1 MSGMKTLPEEHW
13 GVREEAPWLCG
24 APRHCPPRACAPA
37 RERGARRGPM
47 VPQSLPATP
56 EHGHPSRPRARPTV
70 LRAAGGGMLG
80 RVGGRR
86 SYSPCPTGRHSTSRA
101 NAPKRSLDSLPHAP
115 TVWLT
120 DLSRKDCLEAPSS
133 SLGELPPSS
142 AKLSTSPSAVGTL
155 KRPTSLSRHASA
167 AGFPLTAAGPRAV
180 PKGHK
185 TPTSY
190 SPLDGGE
197 GLFIDT
203 EDISQLL
210 TDVARF
216 ADALENLRDV
226 VLRDGECRLPPLLPT
241 QCPTTR
247 HGAAGHWDHR
257 VSISSLGT
265 DQTRGSGSLPQP
277 GGDGDPRGPCPAVA
291 AVGRGCA
298 AVPVACQGPQ
308 SPAGHQARPP
318 DPRAPSPA
326 SSGRPAGRGRC
337 PGADAGLGGLRGRGR
352 VSLPK
357 EKGTV
362 AVPWSPRRVG
372 VEHSSAGQGG
382 NTPEPDGDRPTAI
395 PARGP
400 RLLLD
405 VVWDSRDEGVRKWKR
420 EWRKPLPDPELW
432 GLAQLDSGCQAP
444 IPARPYRRLLTSS
457 PGCQHRA
464 LAPALAP
471 GWQLQ
476 PAEGTGPGK
485 DLVGRVEPGWMWH
498 GGRTDL
504 PHPRWWLG
512 APGRRGGGEGNEEE
526 IPKLLSREKVTAE
539 EKMPDRLGSPRPT
552 TPGTA
557 RAGEPRNQGDG
568 RGWQGAD
575 PTEPQRPLAH
585 ECLGETLRILRQ
597 VINKYPLLNTLETL
611 TAAGTLISKVKGF
624 HYESDNET
632 DKREFEKAVETIAVS
647 FSSTVSEFLMGEVD
661 SSTILSIPPSDQNQS
676 MESLYGGIPAPGGE
690 GMPSG
695 MESYDTARPPAEEV
709 DVLLQRCEGGV
720 DAALHYAKTISK
732 YMKDLTG
739 YLEKRT
745 TLEMEFAKGLQ
756 KMANSCKQTIS
767 QESNMPFLSIYLLAL
782 EQDMEHG
789 TSVLQ
794 AATTLQHQT
803 FLQPL
808 AVRRLEH
815 EKRRKEIKE
824 QWHRA
829 QRKLQEA
836 EANLRKAKQ
845 TYMQRSEEHDKA
857 KHVAARAE
865 EEQQSTTG
873 SITTKTLD
881 KKRRLEE
888 EAKNKAEE
896 AMATYR
902 TCVADANTQKQELED
917 TKVNSLRQ
925 IHEVIKQ
932 SDQVIKT
939 ATISFYQ
946 IMHMQTAPLPVN
958 FQTLCESSK
967 LYDPGQQYASHV
979 RQLQRGDEPDT
990 QYDFEPY
997 VSHSAWSP
1005 FTRTRKGSFSASDFA
1020 SAGSEGAALPKDGTG
1035 SDGGAGA
1042 KEPPSERRGG
1052 RGHQVHKSWPTSATE
1067 ADSSLDSNAG
1077 EFSHKLQRLSSNGTV
1092 SSGEELEEKE
1102 ESATPFEQSINGISA
1117 EMTAPTGPFRNV
1129 GLSKAAQTH
1138 RLRKLRAP
1146 SKCRECNSYV
1156 YFQGAEC
1163 EECYLACHKKCLE
1176 TLAIQC
1182 GHKKLQGKLQ
1192 LFGQDFTKASQSSS
1206 DGIPFI
1212 VKKCV
1217 SEIEKRAL
1225 KTKGIYR
1232 VNGVKTRVEKLCQ
1245 AFENG
1250 KELVELSQASPHDIS
1265 NVLKLYLR
1273 QLPEPLMPFRLYNE
1287 LVGLAKESL
1296 QGGEAKGKGG
1306 RGGPELVDKGADTDK
1321 VVVSLVLR
1329 LKELLKELPWEN
1341 MATLQYLLQHLRR
1354 IVEVE
1359 QDNKMTSS
1367 NLGIVFGPTLMRPR
1381 PTDATISLS
1390 SLVDY
1395 PHQARIVEALII
1407 FYSTI
1412 FEKKDAAALA
1422 EPSKHTAHSTE
1433 GAPGCPDLASA
1444 GPQPAAPPGTVSHLQ
1459 PPSDTQN
1466 LGYGADSFA
1475 ESGDRSV
1482 DSDSELEDGGE
1493 LLAAVAAGPRA
1504 RLTKQESETSTDE
1517 AQLCEEGSEGQRSR
1531 SCSTGQSDAEG
1542 PAPRC
1547 RSPPGAE
1554 QSDAE

>member
-1 MSGMKTLPEEHW
+1 MFSRKKRELMKTPSISKKS
-13 GVREEAPWLCG
+13 
-24 APRHCPPRACAPA
+24 RAGSP
-37 RERGARRGPM
+37 
-47 VPQSLPATP
+47 VPQTLP
-56 EHGHPSRPRARPTV
+56 
-70 LRAAGGGMLG
+70 
-80 RVGGRR
+80 
-86 SYSPCPTGRHSTSRA
+86 
-101 NAPKRSLDSLPHAP
+101 
-115 TVWLT
+115 
-120 DLSRKDCLEAPSS
+120 DLSRKDCLEAPGPG
-133 SLGELPPSS
+133 LGELPPSS
-142 AKLSTSPSAVGTL
+142 SKLSTSPSTVGTL

-167 AGFPLTAAGPRAV
+167 AGFPLTPAGPRAM

-190 SPLDGGE
+190 SPMDGGE
-197 GLFIDT
+197 GPFIDT

-216 ADALENLRDV
+216 AEALENLRDV
-226 VLRDGECRLPPLLPT
+226 VLRD
-241 QCPTTR
+241 
-247 HGAAGHWDHR
+247 
-257 VSISSLGT
+257 
-265 DQTRGSGSLPQP
+265 
-277 GGDGDPRGPCPAVA
+277 DP
-291 AVGRGCA
+291 
-298 AVPVACQGPQ
+298 
-308 SPAGHQARPP
+308 
-318 DPRAPSPA
+318 
-326 SSGRPAGRGRC
+326 
-337 PGADAGLGGLRGRGR
+337 
-352 VSLPK
+352 K
-357 EKGTV
+357 
-362 AVPWSPRRVG
+362 
-372 VEHSSAGQGG
+372 
-382 NTPEPDGDRPTAI
+382 
-395 PARGP
+395 
-400 RLLLD
+400 
-405 VVWDSRDEGVRKWKR
+405 
-420 EWRKPLPDPELW
+420 
-432 GLAQLDSGCQAP
+432 
-444 IPARPYRRLLTSS
+444 
-457 PGCQHRA
+457 
-464 LAPALAP
+464 
-471 GWQLQ
+471 
-476 PAEGTGPGK
+476 
-485 DLVGRVEPGWMWH
+485 
-498 GGRTDL
+498 
-504 PHPRWWLG
+504 
-512 APGRRGGGEGNEEE
+512 
-526 IPKLLSREKVTAE
+526 
-539 EKMPDRLGSPRPT
+539 
-552 TPGTA
+552 
-557 RAGEPRNQGDG
+557 
-568 RGWQGAD
+568 
-575 PTEPQRPLAH
+575 EPQRPLAH

-624 HYESDNET
+624 HYESNNET

-676 MESLYGGIPAPGGE
+676 MESLYGGIPGPGGD
-690 GMPSG
+690 GLPSG
-695 MESYDTARPPAEEV
+695 MESYDTGRPPAEEV
-709 DVLLQRCEGGV
+709 DVMLQRCEGGV
-720 DAALHYAKTISK
+720 DAALQYAKTISK
-732 YMKDLTG
+732 YMKDLIG

-767 QESNMPFLSIYLLAL
+767 QETNMPFLSIYLLAL

-794 AATTLQHQT
+794 AANTLQQQT

-808 AVRRLEH
+808 TVRRLEH

-836 EANLRKAKQ
+836 EVNLRKAKQ
-845 TYMQRSEEHDKA
+845 IYMQRSEEHEKA
-857 KHVAARAE
+857 KCMAAKAE
-865 EEQQSTTG
+865 EEQQNTTS

-979 RQLQRGDEPDT
+979 RQLQRGDEPDI

-997 VSHSAWSP
+997 VSHNVGSP
-1005 FTRTRKGSFSASDFA
+1005 LARARKGSFNANDFSTVTGSD
-1020 SAGSEGAALPKDGTG
+1020 GAALPRDGAG
-1035 SDGGAGA
+1035 LEGAAGA
-1042 KEPPSERRGG
+1042 KEQQSGAAGAERRGG
-1052 RGHQVHKSWPTSATE
+1052 RGHQVHKSWPTSVTE
-1067 ADSSLDSNAG
+1067 GDSSLDSSAG
-1077 EFSHKLQRLSSNGTV
+1077 EFGHKLQRLSSNGTM
-1092 SSGEELEEKE
+1092 SSSEELEEKDE
-1102 ESATPFEQSINGISA
+1102 NTTTPFEQSINGMTP
-1117 EMTAPTGPFRNV
+1117 EMAAPTGPFRNV

-1212 VKKCV
+1212 IKKCI

-1273 QLPEPLMPFRLYNE
+1273 QLPEPIMPFRLYNE
-1287 LVGLAKESL
+1287 LMGLAKESL
-1296 QGGEAKGKGG
+1296 QGGEGKGKGG
-1306 RGGPELVDKGADTDK
+1306 KGGPELVDKGADTDK
-1321 VVVSLVLR
+1321 VVVNLVLK
-1329 LKELLKELPWEN
+1329 LKELLKELPLEN

-1354 IVEVE
+1354 
-1359 QDNKMTSS
+1359 
-1367 NLGIVFGPTLMRPR
+1367 
-1381 PTDATISLS
+1381 
-1390 SLVDY
+1390 
-1395 PHQARIVEALII
+1395 
-1407 FYSTI
+1407 
-1412 FEKKDAAALA
+1412 
-1422 EPSKHTAHSTE
+1422 
-1433 GAPGCPDLASA
+1433 
-1444 GPQPAAPPGTVSHLQ
+1444 
-1459 PPSDTQN
+1459 
-1466 LGYGADSFA
+1466 
-1475 ESGDRSV
+1475 
-1482 DSDSELEDGGE
+1482 
-1493 LLAAVAAGPRA
+1493 
-1504 RLTKQESETSTDE
+1504 
-1517 AQLCEEGSEGQRSR
+1517 
-1531 SCSTGQSDAEG
+1531 
-1542 PAPRC
+1542 
-1547 RSPPGAE
+1547 
-1554 QSDAE
+1554 

>member
-1 MSGMKTLPEEHW
+1 MQPW
-13 GVREEAPWLCG
+13 GAAPT
-24 APRHCPPRACAPA
+24 
-37 RERGARRGPM
+37 
-47 VPQSLPATP
+47 SLPTATKTYHP
-56 EHGHPSRPRARPTV
+56 HGIFSGWKWLLSPTWPR
-70 LRAAGGGMLG
+70 RAAGTPLPLPDSCPGCAFAFSCF
-80 RVGGRR
+80 RFACEANEEIRQCHTRPPDSWPRECGRR
-86 SYSPCPTGRHSTSRA
+86 SEEHGTGSQVRGCQGQGLRHHPPPGTMFSRKKRELMKTPSISKKSRA
-101 NAPKRSLDSLPHAP
+101 GSPVPQAVP
-115 TVWLT
+115 
-120 DLSRKDCLEAPSS
+120 DLSRKDCLEAPGS
-133 SLGELPPSS
+133 SLGELPPTSS
-142 AKLSTSPSAVGTL
+142 KLSTSPSAVGTL

-167 AGFPLTAAGPRAV
+167 AGFPLAAAGPRAV

-190 SPLDGGE
+190 SPMDSGE

-203 EDISQLL
+203 EEISQLL
-210 TDVARF
+210 MDVARF

-226 VLRDGECRLPPLLPT
+226 VLRD
-241 QCPTTR
+241 
-247 HGAAGHWDHR
+247 
-257 VSISSLGT
+257 
-265 DQTRGSGSLPQP
+265 
-277 GGDGDPRGPCPAVA
+277 DP
-291 AVGRGCA
+291 
-298 AVPVACQGPQ
+298 
-308 SPAGHQARPP
+308 
-318 DPRAPSPA
+318 
-326 SSGRPAGRGRC
+326 
-337 PGADAGLGGLRGRGR
+337 
-352 VSLPK
+352 K
-357 EKGTV
+357 
-362 AVPWSPRRVG
+362 
-372 VEHSSAGQGG
+372 
-382 NTPEPDGDRPTAI
+382 
-395 PARGP
+395 
-400 RLLLD
+400 
-405 VVWDSRDEGVRKWKR
+405 
-420 EWRKPLPDPELW
+420 
-432 GLAQLDSGCQAP
+432 
-444 IPARPYRRLLTSS
+444 
-457 PGCQHRA
+457 
-464 LAPALAP
+464 
-471 GWQLQ
+471 
-476 PAEGTGPGK
+476 
-485 DLVGRVEPGWMWH
+485 
-498 GGRTDL
+498 
-504 PHPRWWLG
+504 
-512 APGRRGGGEGNEEE
+512 
-526 IPKLLSREKVTAE
+526 
-539 EKMPDRLGSPRPT
+539 
-552 TPGTA
+552 
-557 RAGEPRNQGDG
+557 
-568 RGWQGAD
+568 
-575 PTEPQRPLAH
+575 EPQRPLAH

-624 HYESDNET
+624 HYESNNET

-676 MESLYGGIPAPGGE
+676 MESLYGGIPGPGADS
-690 GMPSG
+690 MASG
-695 MESYDTARPPAEEV
+695 TESYDMGHSPAEEV
-709 DVLLQRCEGGV
+709 DVMLQRCEGGV
-720 DAALHYAKTISK
+720 DAALQYAKNISK
-732 YMKDLTG
+732 YMKDLIG

-745 TLEMEFAKGLQ
+745 MLEMEFAKGLQ

-767 QESNMPFLSIYLLAL
+767 QETNMPFLSIYLLAL

-794 AATTLQHQT
+794 AANTLQHQT

-808 AVRRLEH
+808 TVRRLEH

-836 EANLRKAKQ
+836 EVNLRKAKQ
-845 TYMQRSEEHDKA
+845 IYMQRSEEHDKA
-857 KHVAARAE
+857 KYMAVKAE
-865 EEQQSTTG
+865 EEQQNTTST
-873 SITTKTLD
+873 ITTKALD

-925 IHEVIKQ
+925 IHELIKQ

-990 QYDFEPY
+990 Q
-997 VSHSAWSP
+997 SL
-1005 FTRTRKGSFSASDFA
+1005 FTRTRKGSFNANDF
-1020 SAGSEGAALPKDGTG
+1020 STNAGSDGAGIPKDG
-1035 SDGGAGA
+1035 SVSEGGAGA
-1042 KEPPSERRGG
+1042 KEQPSGVVAAEQRGG
-1052 RGHQVHKSWPTSATE
+1052 RGHQVHKSWPTSITE
-1067 ADSSLDSNAG
+1067 ADSSLDSSAG
-1077 EFSHKLQRLSSNGTV
+1077 EFSHKLQRLSSNGTM
-1092 SSGEELEEKE
+1092 SSSEELEEKDE
-1102 ESATPFEQSINGISA
+1102 NASPFEQSINGMA
-1117 EMTAPTGPFRNV
+1117 PEMTAPTGPFRNV

-1138 RLRKLRAP
+1138 RLRKLRTP

-1212 VKKCV
+1212 IKKCI

-1273 QLPEPLMPFRLYNE
+1273 QLPEPIMPFRMYNE
-1287 LVGLAKESL
+1287 LMGLAKESL
-1296 QGGEAKGKGG
+1296 QGVEVKGKSGKG
-1306 RGGPELVDKGADTDK
+1306 VPELVDKGADTDK
-1321 VVVSLVLR
+1321 VVVNLVLK

-1395 PHQARIVEALII
+1395 PHQARIIEALII

-1412 FEKKDAAALA
+1412 FETKETTTMGDSGKYATDSKEEAA
-1422 EPSKHTAHSTE
+1422 SCS
-1433 GAPGCPDLASA
+1433 DLASA
-1444 GPQPAAPPGTVSHLQ
+1444 GSQPAAPPASIPYLEL
-1459 PPSDTQN
+1459 PSEKGN
-1466 LGYGADSFA
+1466 LDYSPDSLT

-1482 DSDSELEDGGE
+1482 DSDSEVEDSAYG
-1493 LLAAVAAGPRA
+1493 GPRIQ
-1504 RLTKQESETSTDE
+1504 LTKQESETSTEE
-1517 AQLCEEGSEGQRSR
+1517 AQFCDEGSEGQWSR
-1531 SCSTGQSDAEG
+1531 SCSMGQSDTEG
-1542 PAPRC
+1542 NAFHC
-1547 RSPPGAE
+1547 RSLPEE
-1554 QSDAE
+1554 QSDAEEYPESRFPTADTDNTNQSNNASTPATAQTPAARLSQQQPRFI

>member
-1 MSGMKTLPEEHW
+1 
-13 GVREEAPWLCG
+13 
-24 APRHCPPRACAPA
+24 
-37 RERGARRGPM
+37 
-47 VPQSLPATP
+47 
-56 EHGHPSRPRARPTV
+56 
-70 LRAAGGGMLG
+70 
-80 RVGGRR
+80 
-86 SYSPCPTGRHSTSRA
+86 
-101 NAPKRSLDSLPHAP
+101 
-115 TVWLT
+115 
-120 DLSRKDCLEAPSS
+120 
-133 SLGELPPSS
+133 
-142 AKLSTSPSAVGTL
+142 
-155 KRPTSLSRHASA
+155 
-167 AGFPLTAAGPRAV
+167 
-180 PKGHK
+180 
-185 TPTSY
+185 
-190 SPLDGGE
+190 
-197 GLFIDT
+197 
-203 EDISQLL
+203 
-210 TDVARF
+210 
-216 ADALENLRDV
+216 
-226 VLRDGECRLPPLLPT
+226 
-241 QCPTTR
+241 
-247 HGAAGHWDHR
+247 
-257 VSISSLGT
+257 
-265 DQTRGSGSLPQP
+265 
-277 GGDGDPRGPCPAVA
+277 
-291 AVGRGCA
+291 
-298 AVPVACQGPQ
+298 
-308 SPAGHQARPP
+308 
-318 DPRAPSPA
+318 
-326 SSGRPAGRGRC
+326 
-337 PGADAGLGGLRGRGR
+337 
-352 VSLPK
+352 
-357 EKGTV
+357 
-362 AVPWSPRRVG
+362 
-372 VEHSSAGQGG
+372 
-382 NTPEPDGDRPTAI
+382 
-395 PARGP
+395 
-400 RLLLD
+400 
-405 VVWDSRDEGVRKWKR
+405 
-420 EWRKPLPDPELW
+420 
-432 GLAQLDSGCQAP
+432 
-444 IPARPYRRLLTSS
+444 
-457 PGCQHRA
+457 
-464 LAPALAP
+464 
-471 GWQLQ
+471 
-476 PAEGTGPGK
+476 
-485 DLVGRVEPGWMWH
+485 
-498 GGRTDL
+498 
-504 PHPRWWLG
+504 
-512 APGRRGGGEGNEEE
+512 
-526 IPKLLSREKVTAE
+526 
-539 EKMPDRLGSPRPT
+539 
-552 TPGTA
+552 
-557 RAGEPRNQGDG
+557 
-568 RGWQGAD
+568 
-575 PTEPQRPLAH
+575 
-585 ECLGETLRILRQ
+585 TLRILRQ

-624 HYESDNET
+624 HYESNNET

-661 SSTILSIPPSDQNQS
+661 SSTILSIPPSDQNQVTHS
-676 MESLYGGIPAPGGE
+676 GSL
-690 GMPSG
+690 PSFSPPLPTTG
-695 MESYDTARPPAEEV
+695 RPPAEEV
-709 DVLLQRCEGGV
+709 DVMLQRCEGGV
-720 DAALHYAKTISK
+720 DAALQYAKNISK
-732 YMKDLTG
+732 YMKDLIG

-767 QESNMPFLSIYLLAL
+767 QETNMPFLSIYLLAL

-794 AATTLQHQT
+794 AANTLQHQT

-808 AVRRLEH
+808 TVRRLEH

-836 EANLRKAKQ
+836 EVNLRKAKQ
-845 TYMQRSEEHDKA
+845 IYMQRSEEHDKA
-857 KHVAARAE
+857 KYMAVKAE
-865 EEQQSTTG
+865 EEQQNTAS
-873 SITTKTLD
+873 SITTKALD

-932 SDQVIKT
+932 SDQVMKL

-979 RQLQRGDEPDT
+979 RQLQRGDEPDI

-997 VSHSAWSP
+997 VSHNAWSP
-1005 FTRTRKGSFSASDFA
+1005 FARTRKGSFNASDF
-1020 SAGSEGAALPKDGTG
+1020 SPSGSSEGAALPKDGPG
-1035 SDGGAGA
+1035 AEGGAGP
-1042 KEPPSERRGG
+1042 KEQSG
-1052 RGHQVHKSWPTSATE
+1052 RGHQVHKSWPTSISE
-1067 ADSSLDSNAG
+1067 ADGSLDSNAG
-1077 EFSHKLQRLSSNGTV
+1077 GYRNQRRAGSPRPAWDGAGSRDADTFLPVLLIG
-1092 SSGEELEEKE
+1092 
-1102 ESATPFEQSINGISA
+1102 INGITP

-1212 VKKCV
+1212 IKKCI

-1273 QLPEPLMPFRLYNE
+1273 QLPEPIMPFRMYNE
-1287 LVGLAKESL
+1287 LMGLAKESL
-1296 QGGEAKGKGG
+1296 QGSEAKGKSGK
-1306 RGGPELVDKGADTDK
+1306 GGPELADKGADTDK
-1321 VVVSLVLR
+1321 VVVNLVLK

-1395 PHQARIVEALII
+1395 PHQARIIEALII

-1412 FEKKDAAALA
+1412 FENKEPAVLGADPKYAPESQEEAAGCSGLVGARGGVQHPWGMPSPTRFLPAPSFRALLWLHSLMSHSKSLLENTELGQVTAQRQHGRRIFWAISEKGDSGERLGVTGGGEVSHKLLHSGREELGVGGFASRRPPSPTRGPGRRVPRLQRVNLTLFCPLTAPSTNDLALGDRLEIICAQSPPLARGLCAAL
-1422 EPSKHTAHSTE
+1422 T
-1433 GAPGCPDLASA
+1433 
-1444 GPQPAAPPGTVSHLQ
+1444 PAA
-1459 PPSDTQN
+1459 
-1466 LGYGADSFA
+1466 
-1475 ESGDRSV
+1475 
-1482 DSDSELEDGGE
+1482 
-1493 LLAAVAAGPRA
+1493 
-1504 RLTKQESETSTDE
+1504 LT
-1517 AQLCEEGSEGQRSR
+1517 A
-1531 SCSTGQSDAEG
+1531 
-1542 PAPRC
+1542 PAC
-1547 RSPPGAE
+1547 R
-1554 QSDAE
+1554 

>member
-1 MSGMKTLPEEHW
+1 MFSRKKRELMKTPSISKKS
-13 GVREEAPWLCG
+13 
-24 APRHCPPRACAPA
+24 RAGSP
-37 RERGARRGPM
+37 
-47 VPQSLPATP
+47 VPQTLP
-56 EHGHPSRPRARPTV
+56 
-70 LRAAGGGMLG
+70 
-80 RVGGRR
+80 
-86 SYSPCPTGRHSTSRA
+86 
-101 NAPKRSLDSLPHAP
+101 
-115 TVWLT
+115 
-120 DLSRKDCLEAPSS
+120 DLSRKDCLEGPSS
-133 SLGELPPSS
+133 SLGELPPTSS
-142 AKLSTSPSAVGTL
+142 KLSTSPSAVGTL

-167 AGFPLTAAGPRAV
+167 ASFPLAPAGPRAM

-190 SPLDGGE
+190 SPMEGGDGP
-197 GLFIDT
+197 FIDP

-226 VLRDGECRLPPLLPT
+226 VLRD
-241 QCPTTR
+241 
-247 HGAAGHWDHR
+247 
-257 VSISSLGT
+257 
-265 DQTRGSGSLPQP
+265 
-277 GGDGDPRGPCPAVA
+277 
-291 AVGRGCA
+291 
-298 AVPVACQGPQ
+298 
-308 SPAGHQARPP
+308 
-318 DPRAPSPA
+318 
-326 SSGRPAGRGRC
+326 
-337 PGADAGLGGLRGRGR
+337 
-352 VSLPK
+352 
-357 EKGTV
+357 
-362 AVPWSPRRVG
+362 
-372 VEHSSAGQGG
+372 
-382 NTPEPDGDRPTAI
+382 
-395 PARGP
+395 
-400 RLLLD
+400 
-405 VVWDSRDEGVRKWKR
+405 
-420 EWRKPLPDPELW
+420 
-432 GLAQLDSGCQAP
+432 
-444 IPARPYRRLLTSS
+444 
-457 PGCQHRA
+457 
-464 LAPALAP
+464 
-471 GWQLQ
+471 
-476 PAEGTGPGK
+476 
-485 DLVGRVEPGWMWH
+485 
-498 GGRTDL
+498 
-504 PHPRWWLG
+504 
-512 APGRRGGGEGNEEE
+512 
-526 IPKLLSREKVTAE
+526 
-539 EKMPDRLGSPRPT
+539 
-552 TPGTA
+552 
-557 RAGEPRNQGDG
+557 
-568 RGWQGAD
+568 D

-585 ECLGETLRILRQ
+585 ECLGETLRVLRQ
-597 VINKYPLLNTLETL
+597 VISKYPLLNTLETL

-624 HYESDNET
+624 HYESNNET
-632 DKREFEKAVETIAVS
+632 DKREFEKAVETIAVA

-676 MESLYGGIPAPGGE
+676 MESLYGGIPGPGGV
-690 GMPSG
+690 GMPAG
-695 MESYDTARPPAEEV
+695 MASYDTGRPPAEEV
-709 DVLLQRCEGGV
+709 DVMLQRCEGGV
-720 DAALHYAKTISK
+720 DAALQYSKNISK
-732 YMKDLTG
+732 YMKDLIG

-767 QESNMPFLSIYLLAL
+767 QETSMPFLSIYLLAL

-794 AATTLQHQT
+794 AASTLQHQT

-808 AVRRLEH
+808 TVRRLEH

-836 EANLRKAKQ
+836 EVNLRKAKQ

-857 KHVAARAE
+857 KYMAVKAE
-865 EEQQSTTG
+865 EEQQNTTS

-997 VSHSAWSP
+997 VSHNAWSP
-1005 FTRTRKGSFSASDFA
+1005 FARTRKGSFNANDFTTN
-1020 SAGSEGAALPKDGTG
+1020 AGSDGAGLSRDGTG
-1035 SDGGAGA
+1035 SEGGAGA
-1042 KEPPSERRGG
+1042 KEQQSGAGGTERRGG
-1052 RGHQVHKSWPTSATE
+1052 RGHQVHKSWPTSIVE
-1067 ADSSLDSNAG
+1067 SGSSLDSNAG
-1077 EFSHKLQRLSSNGTV
+1077 EFSPRLQRLSSNGTV
-1092 SSGEELEEKE
+1092 SSSEELEKDET
-1102 ESATPFEQSINGISA
+1102 AAAFEQGINGITP
-1117 EMTAPTGPFRNV
+1117 ELTAPTGPFRNV

-1138 RLRKLRAP
+1138 RLRKLRTP

-1192 LFGQDFTKASQSSS
+1192 LFGQDFMKASQGSS

-1212 VKKCV
+1212 VKKCI

-1273 QLPEPLMPFRLYNE
+1273 QLPEPIMPFRMYNE
-1287 LVGLAKESL
+1287 LMGLAKESL
-1296 QGGEAKGKGG
+1296 QGSEAKGKSGK
-1306 RGGPELVDKGADTDK
+1306 GGPELVDKGADTDK
-1321 VVVSLVLR
+1321 VVVNLVLK
-1329 LKELLKELPWEN
+1329 LKELLRDLPWEN

-1381 PTDATISLS
+1381 PIDATISLS

-1395 PHQARIVEALII
+1395 PHQARIIEALII

-1412 FEKKDAAALA
+1412 FESKETPADSSKFTSKEAAA
-1422 EPSKHTAHSTE
+1422 
-1433 GAPGCPDLASA
+1433 GCSDLASA
-1444 GPQPAAPPGTVSHLQ
+1444 GSQPSAPPGTVPCLEL
-1459 PPSDTQN
+1459 PAEKGN

-1475 ESGDRSV
+1475 EPGDRSV
-1482 DSDSELEDGGE
+1482 DSDSELEDGGDG
-1493 LLAAVAAGPRA
+1493 APRTQ
-1504 RLTKQESETSTDE
+1504 LTKQGSETSTDD
-1517 AQLCEEGSEGQRSR
+1517 AQFCDDGSEGQRSR
-1531 SCSTGQSDAEG
+1531 SCSVGQSDTEG
-1542 PAPRC
+1542 TAP
-1547 RSPPGAE
+1547 RSPPGEEPPESHHNTNQSNNTAQHPPARGQGSRE
-1554 QSDAE
+1554 QQPWFM

>member
-1 MSGMKTLPEEHW
+1 MFSRKKRELMKTPSISKKS
-13 GVREEAPWLCG
+13 
-24 APRHCPPRACAPA
+24 RAGSP
-37 RERGARRGPM
+37 
-47 VPQSLPATP
+47 VPQTLP
-56 EHGHPSRPRARPTV
+56 
-70 LRAAGGGMLG
+70 
-80 RVGGRR
+80 
-86 SYSPCPTGRHSTSRA
+86 
-101 NAPKRSLDSLPHAP
+101 
-115 TVWLT
+115 
-120 DLSRKDCLEAPSS
+120 DLSRKDCLEAPGAG
-133 SLGELPPSS
+133 LGELPPAAS
-142 AKLSTSPSAVGTL
+142 KLSTSPSAVGTL

-167 AGFPLTAAGPRAV
+167 AGFPLTAGARAV

-185 TPTSY
+185 TPTSH
-190 SPLDGGE
+190 SPMDGGD
-197 GLFIDT
+197 GPFIDT

-210 TDVARF
+210 ADVARF

-226 VLRDGECRLPPLLPT
+226 VLRD
-241 QCPTTR
+241 
-247 HGAAGHWDHR
+247 
-257 VSISSLGT
+257 
-265 DQTRGSGSLPQP
+265 
-277 GGDGDPRGPCPAVA
+277 DP
-291 AVGRGCA
+291 
-298 AVPVACQGPQ
+298 
-308 SPAGHQARPP
+308 
-318 DPRAPSPA
+318 
-326 SSGRPAGRGRC
+326 
-337 PGADAGLGGLRGRGR
+337 
-352 VSLPK
+352 K
-357 EKGTV
+357 
-362 AVPWSPRRVG
+362 
-372 VEHSSAGQGG
+372 
-382 NTPEPDGDRPTAI
+382 
-395 PARGP
+395 
-400 RLLLD
+400 
-405 VVWDSRDEGVRKWKR
+405 
-420 EWRKPLPDPELW
+420 
-432 GLAQLDSGCQAP
+432 
-444 IPARPYRRLLTSS
+444 
-457 PGCQHRA
+457 
-464 LAPALAP
+464 
-471 GWQLQ
+471 
-476 PAEGTGPGK
+476 
-485 DLVGRVEPGWMWH
+485 
-498 GGRTDL
+498 
-504 PHPRWWLG
+504 
-512 APGRRGGGEGNEEE
+512 
-526 IPKLLSREKVTAE
+526 
-539 EKMPDRLGSPRPT
+539 
-552 TPGTA
+552 
-557 RAGEPRNQGDG
+557 
-568 RGWQGAD
+568 
-575 PTEPQRPLAH
+575 EPQRPLAH

-624 HYESDNET
+624 HYESNNET

-661 SSTILSIPPSDQNQS
+661 SSTILSIPPSDQSQS
-676 MESLYGGIPAPGGE
+676 MESLYGGIPGPGGD
-690 GMPSG
+690 GVPSG
-695 MESYDTARPPAEEV
+695 MESYDTGHPPAEEV
-709 DVLLQRCEGGV
+709 DVMLQRCEGGV
-720 DAALHYAKTISK
+720 DAALQYAKNISK
-732 YMKDLTG
+732 YMKDLIG

-756 KMANSCKQTIS
+756 KMANSCKQTLS
-767 QESNMPFLSIYLLAL
+767 QETNMPFLSIYLLAL

-794 AATTLQHQT
+794 AANTLQHQT

-808 AVRRLEH
+808 TLRRLEH

-836 EANLRKAKQ
+836 EVNLRKAKQ
-845 TYMQRSEEHDKA
+845 IYMQRSEEHDKA
-857 KHVAARAE
+857 KYVAVKAE
-865 EEQQSTTG
+865 EEQQNVSGT
-873 SITTKTLD
+873 TTKTLD

-979 RQLQRGDEPDT
+979 RQLQRGDEPDI

-997 VSHSAWSP
+997 VSHNAWSP
-1005 FTRTRKGSFSASDFA
+1005 FTRTRKGSFNASDFPT
-1020 SAGSEGAALPKDGTG
+1020 SAGSDGAGAASEGAA
-1035 SDGGAGA
+1035 GAREQQSGA
-1042 KEPPSERRGG
+1042 AAERRGG
-1052 RGHQVHKSWPTSATE
+1052 RGHQVHKSWPTSVTE
-1067 ADSSLDSNAG
+1067 AGSSLDSSAG
-1077 EFSHKLQRLSSNGTV
+1077 EFSHKLQRLSSNGTM
-1092 SSGEELEEKE
+1092 SSSEELEEKDE
-1102 ESATPFEQSINGISA
+1102 ASAPFEQGINGISP
-1117 EMTAPTGPFRNV
+1117 EMAAPTGPFRNV
-1129 GLSKAAQTH
+1129 GLSRAAQTH

-1192 LFGQDFTKASQSSS
+1192 LFGQDFTKASQSSA

-1212 VKKCV
+1212 VRKCV

-1273 QLPEPLMPFRLYNE
+1273 QLPEPLMPFRLYNA
-1287 LVGLAKESL
+1287 LMGLAKESL
-1296 QGGEAKGKGG
+1296 QGGEAKGRGG
-1306 RGGPELVDKGADTDK
+1306 KGGPELVDKGADTDP
-1321 VVVSLVLR
+1321 VVANLVLR
-1329 LKELLKELPWEN
+1329 LKELLQELPWEN
-1341 MATLQYLLQHLRR
+1341 MATLRYLLQHLRR

-1395 PHQARIVEALII
+1395 PHQARVIEALII

-1412 FEKKDAAALA
+1412 FENKEPAALGGSSECA
-1422 EPSKHTAHSTE
+1422 TDSREAAGRS
-1433 GAPGCPDLASA
+1433 DLAGASS
-1444 GPQPAAPPGTVSHLQ
+1444 PPAAPPGSVPYLEL
-1459 PPSDTQN
+1459 PSDKGN
-1466 LGYGADSFA
+1466 LGYGTDAFA
-1475 ESGDRSV
+1475 EPGDRSV
-1482 DSDSELEDGGE
+1482 DSDSELEDGRDG
-1493 LLAAVAAGPRA
+1493 RA

-1517 AQLCEEGSEGQRSR
+1517 AQFCDDGSEGPRSR
-1531 SCSTGQSDAEG
+1531 SCSVGQWDAEG
-1542 PAPRC
+1542 PAPR
-1547 RSPPGAE
+1547 SPPGEE
-1554 QSDAE
+1554 QSDAEESPESRLGTDGNTNQSNNVPMPTAARWPVPGGPGGRQQQPRFV

>member
-1 MSGMKTLPEEHW
+1 MFSRKKRELMKTPSISKKS
-13 GVREEAPWLCG
+13 
-24 APRHCPPRACAPA
+24 RAGSP
-37 RERGARRGPM
+37 
-47 VPQSLPATP
+47 VPQTLP
-56 EHGHPSRPRARPTV
+56 
-70 LRAAGGGMLG
+70 
-80 RVGGRR
+80 
-86 SYSPCPTGRHSTSRA
+86 
-101 NAPKRSLDSLPHAP
+101 
-115 TVWLT
+115 
-120 DLSRKDCLEAPSS
+120 DLSRKDCLEAPGPG
-133 SLGELPPSS
+133 LGELPPSS
-142 AKLSTSPSAVGTL
+142 SKLSTSPSTVGTL

-167 AGFPLTAAGPRAV
+167 AGFPLTPAGPRAM

-190 SPLDGGE
+190 SPMDGGE
-197 GLFIDT
+197 GPFIDT

-216 ADALENLRDV
+216 AEALENLRDV
-226 VLRDGECRLPPLLPT
+226 VLRD
-241 QCPTTR
+241 
-247 HGAAGHWDHR
+247 
-257 VSISSLGT
+257 
-265 DQTRGSGSLPQP
+265 
-277 GGDGDPRGPCPAVA
+277 DP
-291 AVGRGCA
+291 
-298 AVPVACQGPQ
+298 
-308 SPAGHQARPP
+308 
-318 DPRAPSPA
+318 
-326 SSGRPAGRGRC
+326 
-337 PGADAGLGGLRGRGR
+337 
-352 VSLPK
+352 K
-357 EKGTV
+357 
-362 AVPWSPRRVG
+362 
-372 VEHSSAGQGG
+372 
-382 NTPEPDGDRPTAI
+382 
-395 PARGP
+395 
-400 RLLLD
+400 
-405 VVWDSRDEGVRKWKR
+405 
-420 EWRKPLPDPELW
+420 
-432 GLAQLDSGCQAP
+432 
-444 IPARPYRRLLTSS
+444 
-457 PGCQHRA
+457 
-464 LAPALAP
+464 
-471 GWQLQ
+471 
-476 PAEGTGPGK
+476 
-485 DLVGRVEPGWMWH
+485 
-498 GGRTDL
+498 
-504 PHPRWWLG
+504 
-512 APGRRGGGEGNEEE
+512 
-526 IPKLLSREKVTAE
+526 
-539 EKMPDRLGSPRPT
+539 
-552 TPGTA
+552 
-557 RAGEPRNQGDG
+557 
-568 RGWQGAD
+568 
-575 PTEPQRPLAH
+575 EPQRPLAH

-624 HYESDNET
+624 HYESNNET

-676 MESLYGGIPAPGGE
+676 MESLYGGIPGPGGD
-690 GMPSG
+690 G
-695 MESYDTARPPAEEV
+695 RPPAEEV
-709 DVLLQRCEGGV
+709 DVMLQRCEGGV
-720 DAALHYAKTISK
+720 DAALQYAKTISK
-732 YMKDLTG
+732 YMKDLIG

-767 QESNMPFLSIYLLAL
+767 QETNMPFLSIYLLAL

-794 AATTLQHQT
+794 AANTLQQQT

-808 AVRRLEH
+808 TVRRLEH

-836 EANLRKAKQ
+836 EVNLRKAKQ
-845 TYMQRSEEHDKA
+845 IYMQRSEEHEKA
-857 KHVAARAE
+857 KCMAAKAE
-865 EEQQSTTG
+865 EEQQNTTS

-979 RQLQRGDEPDT
+979 RQLQRGDEPDI

-997 VSHSAWSP
+997 VAAP
-1005 FTRTRKGSFSASDFA
+1005 RATQDGQILAVGFRVL
-1020 SAGSEGAALPKDGTG
+1020 SEEQQLPQWLHGLVG
-1035 SDGGAGA
+1035 F
-1042 KEPPSERRGG
+1042 
-1052 RGHQVHKSWPTSATE
+1052 
-1067 ADSSLDSNAG
+1067 LLAG
-1077 EFSHKLQRLSSNGTV
+1077 EFGHKLQRLSSNGTM
-1092 SSGEELEEKE
+1092 SSSEEGRG
-1102 ESATPFEQSINGISA
+1102 APSINGMTP
-1117 EMTAPTGPFRNV
+1117 EMAAPTGPFRNV

-1212 VKKCV
+1212 IKKCI

-1273 QLPEPLMPFRLYNE
+1273 QLPEPIMPFRLYNE
-1287 LVGLAKESL
+1287 LMGLAKESL
-1296 QGGEAKGKGG
+1296 QGGEGKGKGG
-1306 RGGPELVDKGADTDK
+1306 KGGPELVDKGADTDK
-1321 VVVSLVLR
+1321 VVVNLVLK
-1329 LKELLKELPWEN
+1329 LKELLKELPLEN

-1395 PHQARIVEALII
+1395 PHQARIIEALII

-1412 FEKKDAAALA
+1412 FENKESAVLA
-1422 EPSKHTAHSTE
+1422 NSSKYSMDSREEAGSL
-1433 GAPGCPDLASA
+1433 CP
-1444 GPQPAAPPGTVSHLQ
+1444 
-1459 PPSDTQN
+1459 
-1466 LGYGADSFA
+1466 A

-1482 DSDSELEDGGE
+1482 DSDSELEDSGDLG
-1493 LLAAVAAGPRA
+1493 AAATAGVPPRTQ
-1504 RLTKQESETSTDE
+1504 LSKQGSETSTEE
-1517 AQLCEEGSEGQRSR
+1517 AQFCEEGSEGQRSR
-1531 SCSTGQSDAEG
+1531 SCSVGRWGAEG
-1542 PAPRC
+1542 TSRLAAAGTDRNTNQSNNVSSPTAARRPAAGC
-1547 RSPPGAE
+1547 PGGGE
-1554 QSDAE
+1554 QQPQFV

>member
-1 MSGMKTLPEEHW
+1 MLG
-13 GVREEAPWLCG
+13 
-24 APRHCPPRACAPA
+24 
-37 RERGARRGPM
+37 
-47 VPQSLPATP
+47 
-56 EHGHPSRPRARPTV
+56 
-70 LRAAGGGMLG
+70 RAAG
-80 RVGGRR
+80 RK
-86 SYSPCPTGRHSTSRA
+86 SYSPYSVGRRRTGKAHSPTRC
-101 NAPKRSLDSLPHAP
+101 LDSLPHAP
-115 TVWLT
+115 AVRLT
-120 DLSRKDCLEAPSS
+120 DLSRKDCLEAPGSG
-133 SLGELPPSS
+133 LGELPPASS
-142 AKLSTSPSAVGTL
+142 KLSTSPSAVGTL

-167 AGFPLTAAGPRAV
+167 AGFPLTASVPRAV

-190 SPLDGGE
+190 SPMDGGE
-197 GLFIDT
+197 GPFIDT

-226 VLRDGECRLPPLLPT
+226 VLRD
-241 QCPTTR
+241 
-247 HGAAGHWDHR
+247 
-257 VSISSLGT
+257 
-265 DQTRGSGSLPQP
+265 
-277 GGDGDPRGPCPAVA
+277 DP
-291 AVGRGCA
+291 
-298 AVPVACQGPQ
+298 
-308 SPAGHQARPP
+308 
-318 DPRAPSPA
+318 
-326 SSGRPAGRGRC
+326 
-337 PGADAGLGGLRGRGR
+337 
-352 VSLPK
+352 K
-357 EKGTV
+357 
-362 AVPWSPRRVG
+362 
-372 VEHSSAGQGG
+372 
-382 NTPEPDGDRPTAI
+382 
-395 PARGP
+395 
-400 RLLLD
+400 
-405 VVWDSRDEGVRKWKR
+405 
-420 EWRKPLPDPELW
+420 
-432 GLAQLDSGCQAP
+432 
-444 IPARPYRRLLTSS
+444 
-457 PGCQHRA
+457 
-464 LAPALAP
+464 
-471 GWQLQ
+471 
-476 PAEGTGPGK
+476 
-485 DLVGRVEPGWMWH
+485 
-498 GGRTDL
+498 
-504 PHPRWWLG
+504 
-512 APGRRGGGEGNEEE
+512 
-526 IPKLLSREKVTAE
+526 
-539 EKMPDRLGSPRPT
+539 
-552 TPGTA
+552 
-557 RAGEPRNQGDG
+557 
-568 RGWQGAD
+568 
-575 PTEPQRPLAH
+575 EPQRPLAH

-624 HYESDNET
+624 HYESNNET

-676 MESLYGGIPAPGGE
+676 MESLYGGIPGPGGD
-690 GMPSG
+690 GLPSG
-695 MESYDTARPPAEEV
+695 MESYDAGRPPAEEV
-709 DVLLQRCEGGV
+709 DVMLQRCEGGV
-720 DAALHYAKTISK
+720 DAALQYAKNISK
-732 YMKDLTG
+732 YMKDLIG

-767 QESNMPFLSIYLLAL
+767 QETSMPFLSIYLLAL

-794 AATTLQHQT
+794 AANTLQQQT

-808 AVRRLEH
+808 TVRRLEH

-836 EANLRKAKQ
+836 EVNLRKAKQ
-845 TYMQRSEEHDKA
+845 IYMQRSEEHDKA
-857 KHVAARAE
+857 KYVAVKAE
-865 EEQQSTTG
+865 EEQQNTTS

-979 RQLQRGDEPDT
+979 KQLQRGDEPDT

-997 VSHSAWSP
+997 VSHNAWSP
-1005 FTRTRKGSFSASDFA
+1005 FTRTRKGSFNASDF
-1020 SAGSEGAALPKDGTG
+1020 SPNAGSDGAGPV
-1035 SDGGAGA
+1035 SEGGAGA
-1042 KEPPSERRGG
+1042 KEQQSGAVGAERRGG
-1052 RGHQVHKSWPTSATE
+1052 RGHQVHKSWPTSVTE
-1067 ADSSLDSNAG
+1067 GDSSLDSSAG
-1077 EFSHKLQRLSSNGTV
+1077 EFSHKLQRLSSNGTM
-1092 SSGEELEEKE
+1092 SSSEELEEKE
-1102 ESATPFEQSINGISA
+1102 ENATPFEQSINGMTP

-1212 VKKCV
+1212 IKKCI

-1273 QLPEPLMPFRLYNE
+1273 QLPEPIMPFRMYNE
-1287 LVGLAKESL
+1287 LMGLAKESL
-1296 QGGEAKGKGG
+1296 QGGEGKGKSGK
-1306 RGGPELVDKGADTDK
+1306 GGPELVDRGADTDK
-1321 VVVSLVLR
+1321 VVANLVLK
-1329 LKELLKELPWEN
+1329 LKELLKELPLEN

-1412 FEKKDAAALA
+1412 FENKESAVLGDS
-1422 EPSKHTAHSTE
+1422 SKYSTE
-1433 GAPGCPDLASA
+1433 SKEEAAGCSDLAS
-1444 GPQPAAPPGTVSHLQ
+1444 GGSQPAAPPGSAPDL
-1459 PPSDTQN
+1459 PSEKGN
-1466 LGYGADSFA
+1466 LGYGTDSFA

-1482 DSDSELEDGGE
+1482 DSDSELEDSGE
-1493 LLAAVAAGPRA
+1493 LLATAGVPGTHLR
-1504 RLTKQESETSTDE
+1504 KQESETSTDD
-1517 AQLCEEGSEGQRSR
+1517 AQFCDEGSEGQRSR
-1531 SCSTGQSDAEG
+1531 SCSMGQSDAEG
-1542 PAPRC
+1542 SAPRC
-1547 RSPPGAE
+1547 RSPPGEE
-1554 QSDAE
+1554 QSDAEEYPESRLSAADTDRNTNQSNNTPSPAAAPSLAARSRGGGEGRPRFI

>member
-1 MSGMKTLPEEHW
+1 
-13 GVREEAPWLCG
+13 
-24 APRHCPPRACAPA
+24 
-37 RERGARRGPM
+37 
-47 VPQSLPATP
+47 
-56 EHGHPSRPRARPTV
+56 
-70 LRAAGGGMLG
+70 
-80 RVGGRR
+80 
-86 SYSPCPTGRHSTSRA
+86 
-101 NAPKRSLDSLPHAP
+101 
-115 TVWLT
+115 
-120 DLSRKDCLEAPSS
+120 
-133 SLGELPPSS
+133 
-142 AKLSTSPSAVGTL
+142 GTL

-190 SPLDGGE
+190 SPMEGGE
-197 GLFIDT
+197 GPFIDT

-226 VLRDGECRLPPLLPT
+226 VLRD
-241 QCPTTR
+241 
-247 HGAAGHWDHR
+247 
-257 VSISSLGT
+257 
-265 DQTRGSGSLPQP
+265 
-277 GGDGDPRGPCPAVA
+277 DPR
-291 AVGRGCA
+291 
-298 AVPVACQGPQ
+298 
-308 SPAGHQARPP
+308 
-318 DPRAPSPA
+318 
-326 SSGRPAGRGRC
+326 
-337 PGADAGLGGLRGRGR
+337 
-352 VSLPK
+352 
-357 EKGTV
+357 
-362 AVPWSPRRVG
+362 
-372 VEHSSAGQGG
+372 
-382 NTPEPDGDRPTAI
+382 
-395 PARGP
+395 
-400 RLLLD
+400 
-405 VVWDSRDEGVRKWKR
+405 
-420 EWRKPLPDPELW
+420 
-432 GLAQLDSGCQAP
+432 
-444 IPARPYRRLLTSS
+444 
-457 PGCQHRA
+457 
-464 LAPALAP
+464 
-471 GWQLQ
+471 
-476 PAEGTGPGK
+476 
-485 DLVGRVEPGWMWH
+485 
-498 GGRTDL
+498 
-504 PHPRWWLG
+504 
-512 APGRRGGGEGNEEE
+512 
-526 IPKLLSREKVTAE
+526 
-539 EKMPDRLGSPRPT
+539 
-552 TPGTA
+552 
-557 RAGEPRNQGDG
+557 
-568 RGWQGAD
+568 
-575 PTEPQRPLAH
+575 EPQRPLAH

-624 HYESDNET
+624 HYETNNET

-661 SSTILSIPPSDQNQS
+661 SSTILSIPPSDQNQT
-676 MESLYGGIPAPGGE
+676 MESLYGGIPGPGGD

-695 MESYDTARPPAEEV
+695 MESYDTGK
-709 DVLLQRCEGGV
+709 Q
-720 DAALHYAKTISK
+720 AALWAQGLGRRGTRLSRPASRNWHLPHHRCRPEPRTAPRLRKGSQAAAGAGGWQA
-732 YMKDLTG
+732 TG
-739 YLEKRT
+739 TARCRRRVVRFL
-745 TLEMEFAKGLQ
+745 
-756 KMANSCKQTIS
+756 IS
-767 QESNMPFLSIYLLAL
+767 QSNMPFLSIYLLAL

-794 AATTLQHQT
+794 AANTLQHQT

-808 AVRRLEH
+808 TVRRLEH

-836 EANLRKAKQ
+836 EVNLRKAKQ
-845 TYMQRSEEHDKA
+845 IYMQRSEEHDKA
-857 KHVAARAE
+857 KYMAVKAE
-865 EEQQSTTG
+865 EEQQNTTS

-932 SDQVIKT
+932 SDQVIKM
-939 ATISFYQ
+939 

-979 RQLQRGDEPDT
+979 KQLQRGDEPDI
-990 QYDFEPY
+990 QFSSVLPSRP
-997 VSHSAWSP
+997 VGHSLFSFFLPTRSP
-1005 FTRTRKGSFSASDFA
+1005 FTRTRKGSFNANDF
-1020 SAGSEGAALPKDGTG
+1020 STNAGSDGAGLPKDGAG
-1035 SDGGAGA
+1035 SEGGAGA
-1042 KEPPSERRGG
+1042 KEQQSGAVAAERRGG
-1052 RGHQVHKSWPTSATE
+1052 RGHQVHKSWPTSITE

-1077 EFSHKLQRLSSNGTV
+1077 EFSHKLQRLSSNGTM
-1092 SSGEELEEKE
+1092 SSSEELEEKDE
-1102 ESATPFEQSINGISA
+1102 NATPFEQSINGITP

-1138 RLRKLRAP
+1138 RLRKLRTP

-1212 VKKCV
+1212 IKKCI

-1273 QLPEPLMPFRLYNE
+1273 QLPEPIMPFRLYNE
-1287 LVGLAKESL
+1287 LMGLAKESL
-1296 QGGEAKGKGG
+1296 QGGEAKGKSGK
-1306 RGGPELVDKGADTDK
+1306 GGPELADKGADTDK
-1321 VVVSLVLR
+1321 VVVNLVLK

-1395 PHQARIVEALII
+1395 PHQARIIEALII

-1412 FEKKDAAALA
+1412 FE
-1422 EPSKHTAHSTE
+1422 
-1433 GAPGCPDLASA
+1433 
-1444 GPQPAAPPGTVSHLQ
+1444 
-1459 PPSDTQN
+1459 
-1466 LGYGADSFA
+1466 
-1475 ESGDRSV
+1475 
-1482 DSDSELEDGGE
+1482 
-1493 LLAAVAAGPRA
+1493 
-1504 RLTKQESETSTDE
+1504 
-1517 AQLCEEGSEGQRSR
+1517 
-1531 SCSTGQSDAEG
+1531 
-1542 PAPRC
+1542 
-1547 RSPPGAE
+1547 
-1554 QSDAE
+1554 